1 MKIRQIY
8 IDQSAADDPV
18 AGEVTARL
26 NAPVLYVE
34 DPAEVYKT
42 IARNRDPESAGK
54 SVLLLTRNKGPF
66 IRECPGTSHYTCCG
80 YKILHV
86 GAYCSMDCAYCILQA
101 YYHPPV
107 LQFFTNHEQMEKEL
121 GEFFKHGKTG
131 RIGTGEFTD
140 SLIWEQVHPLAER
153 LVDMFS
159 RQDTSVLEL
168 KTKTAL
174 VEKLPGTGHGRK
186 TILAWSL
193 NTERV
198 IRNEERGTASL
209 SARIAAAEKC
219 QAKGYP
225 LAFHFDPMIM
235 YPGCMDDYNRVA
247 DMLFERIDPEN
258 IVWISL
264 GSFRFMP
271 ELKDVIIRRFPD
283 SKIVFSEFIKAMDGK
298 MRYFKPLRI
307 ELYRSLIKRLR
318 EKAPYIS
325 LYFCMEDDE
334 VWEKTLGFTPD
345 FFGGLARMLD
355 KSAEKICGLSRNPNN
370 VDF

>member
-8 IDQSAADDPV
+8 IDTSAAEDPV
-18 AGEVTARL
+18 TEQITARL
-26 NAPVLYVE
+26 KVPVQYVK

-42 IARNRDPESAGK
+42 VSNTRDPGSAGK

-66 IRECPGTSHYTCCG
+66 IRRCPGTSHYTCCG
-80 YKILHV
+80 YRILHI
-86 GAYCSMDCAYCILQA
+86 GTYCSMDCAYCILQA

-107 LQFFTNHEQMEKEL
+107 LQFFTNHEKMETEL
-121 GEFFKHGKTG
+121 KAFFGQKKTG

-140 SLIWEQVHPLAER
+140 SLIWEAIHPIAGR

-159 RQDTSVLEL
+159 RQHTAVLEL
-168 KTKTAL
+168 KTKTVL
-174 VEKLPGTGHGRK
+174 VDNLPRSGHGGK

-193 NTERV
+193 NTER
-198 IRNEERGTASL
+198 IISNEEHGTASL
-209 SARIAAAEKC
+209 AVRIAAAEKC

-225 LAFHFDPMIM
+225 LAFHFDPMLL
-235 YPGCMDDYNRVA
+235 YPGCKQEYGRVA

-271 ELKDVIIRRFPD
+271 ELKDVIARRFPD

-307 ELYRSLIKRLR
+307 ELYRSLIERIR
-318 EKAPYIS
+318 EKAPDVL

-334 VWEKTLGFTPD
+334 VWEKALGFTPD

-355 KSAEKICGLSRNPNN
+355 KSAEKICGLYPER
-370 VDF
+370 